1 MSSTSHSWKARHV
14 QWLLPKGLMG
24 KRRKNRPAL
33 QWRELLNIPSAGRP
47 RSTSPVKSHV
57 GWWDENGTPPRWISP
72 QIHHFSQI
80 TRKTSDKC
88 QLEFILQNSVK
99 LPRLP
104 KTRQVWETVTA
115 KGSLGRPGQANVMW
129 SPGQDPGQ
137 EKGLGKNSGNLKSG
151 WTLINGNIS
160 SLIMINLLYSCKM
173 LVTEETGS
181 EICGNSVLSSLFFYK
196 SKTILKL
203 KFS

>member
-80 TRKTSDKC
+80 TRKTSDKS
-88 QLEFILQNSVK
+88 QL
-99 LPRLP
+99 
-104 KTRQVWETVTA
+104 
-115 KGSLGRPGQANVMW
+115 
-129 SPGQDPGQ
+129 
-137 EKGLGKNSGNLKSG
+137 
-151 WTLINGNIS
+151 WTLCKKLSQPRGPKETW
-160 SLIMINLLYSCKM
+160 LLKVIWCPEKNPGK
-173 LVTEETGS
+173 EKEHQG
-181 EICGNSVLSSLFFYK
+181 
-196 SKTILKL
+196 KL
-203 KFS
+203 KQWVLLKIKYQHWYTCCDKCTRLV